1 MTQEN
6 CFVGS
11 TKRCRLHIL
20 NTVSG
25 EKIRQM
31 REHSSTFFPLERTL
45 IICCI
50 RRKRQKSRGMSMK
63 RCSVYVEHFLSVSG
77 LRESVPIICI
87 PGMKTI
93 IFAENAE
100 QNS

>member
-1 MTQEN
+1 
-6 CFVGS
+6 
-11 TKRCRLHIL
+11 
-20 NTVSG
+20 
-25 EKIRQM
+25 
-31 REHSSTFFPLERTL
+31 
-45 IICCI
+45 
-50 RRKRQKSRGMSMK
+50 MK